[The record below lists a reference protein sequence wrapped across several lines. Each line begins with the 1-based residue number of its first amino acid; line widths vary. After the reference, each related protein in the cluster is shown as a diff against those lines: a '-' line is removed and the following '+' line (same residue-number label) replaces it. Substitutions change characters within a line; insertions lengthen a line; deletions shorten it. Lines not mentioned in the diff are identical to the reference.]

1 MSHLPDSVECVAS
14 ALRDDLLRQRI
25 RPGERLPSERDLA
38 ERFGVNRGA
47 VREALRVLEQLGI
60 VKIGP
65 GGARAQSLEE
75 ASLDVLGHLLRL
87 EERPDPVLV
96 DQLLEAHAV
105 LVAGWLRVL
114 ADRGSDEEIEACCA
128 VMRRLAD
135 PTASEVDHAKHVQ
148 ELVQLVGDS
157 TNLVLRLM
165 RRGLRMQ
172 FWEQLQIAGIEMR
185 PSRDLSAA
193 HAEDLE
199 AAVARRD
206 GSRAS
211 EFTYA
216 MMKLYRQR
224 IVAAL
229 EASRSQG
236 ATGSASRNLDAE
248 KVET

>member
-1 MSHLPDSVECVAS
+1 MSQLPDSVECVAS
-14 ALRDDLLRQRI
+14 SLRDDILRRRI

-87 EERPDPVLV
+87 DERPDPGLV

-105 LVAGWLRVL
+105 LVSGWLRVL
-114 ADRGSDEEIEACCA
+114 ADRGSDQEIEACCA

-135 PTASEVDHAKHVQ
+135 PTASEVDHAKHFH

-172 FWEQLQIAGIEMR
+172 FWEQLEIAGIEMR
-185 PSRDLSAA
+185 PSRDLTAT
-193 HAEDLE
+193 HGMDLE
-199 AAVARRD
+199 AAVAQRD

-211 EFTYA
+211 EITYS
-216 MMKLYRQR
+216 MMKLHRER
-224 IVAAL
+224 VVSAL
-229 EASRSQG
+229 EASRPQG
-236 ATGSASRNLDAE
+236 ATGSASRYLEAE
-248 KVET
+248 EIES